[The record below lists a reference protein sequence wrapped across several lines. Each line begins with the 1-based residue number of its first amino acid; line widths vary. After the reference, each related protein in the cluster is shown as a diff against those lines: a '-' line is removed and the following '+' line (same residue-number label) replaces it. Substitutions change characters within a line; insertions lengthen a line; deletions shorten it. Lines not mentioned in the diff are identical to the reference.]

1 MPDFPHL
8 FYSKSPAKIK
18 GFKRTRGRDTKN
30 EEQKP
35 EPLPPISEEKK
46 RFLVAKL
53 DAYSSASRN
62 RIKSKT
68 LEVPTNIDLIQINF
82 IVTFDRELE
91 NHFFGRYNFSAIERS
106 NFNRNV
112 LFSIG
117 KEDDFQTFST
127 DITAISSLSEGED
140 HRNQPYSRLALISD
154 FYLLDSKGRKGVLSG
169 QESFNLTICDILEN
183 PEARV
188 QLNFMTDYL
197 KSKGVEIIGNRVALN
212 LLFLKN
218 G

>member
-1 MPDFPHL
+1 
-8 FYSKSPAKIK
+8 
-18 GFKRTRGRDTKN
+18 
-30 EEQKP
+30 
-35 EPLPPISEEKK
+35 
-46 RFLVAKL
+46 
-53 DAYSSASRN
+53 YSSASRN

-140 HRNQPYSRLALISD
+140 HRNQPYSRLA
-154 FYLLDSKGRKGVLSG
+154 
-169 QESFNLTICDILEN
+169 
-183 PEARV
+183 
-188 QLNFMTDYL
+188 
-197 KSKGVEIIGNRVALN
+197 
-212 LLFLKN
+212 
-218 G
+218 